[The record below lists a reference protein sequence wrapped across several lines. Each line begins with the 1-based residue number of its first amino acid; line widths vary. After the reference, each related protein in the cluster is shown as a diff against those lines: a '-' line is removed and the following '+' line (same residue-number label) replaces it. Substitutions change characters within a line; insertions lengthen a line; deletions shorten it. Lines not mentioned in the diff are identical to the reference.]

1 MRPIAAPATLRFP
14 DAVVAAPGQG
24 PMQHLLPGCD
34 LTVVPDAPGRFTARP
49 RRPLRGHAAEREGA
63 RAEREALAPLKVG
76 IAGAWLIK
84 QVVMVGIGWHK
95 SRIVDKPPC

>member
-1 MRPIAAPATLRFP
+1 MQRSLTGYDRAAGLDARGKVHGAPA
-14 DAVVAAPGQG
+14 V
-24 PMQHLLPGCD
+24 
-34 LTVVPDAPGRFTARP
+34 
-49 RRPLRGHAAEREGA
+49 
-63 RAEREALAPLKVG
+63 REALAPLKVG